1 MQQTSNQWRRCALSD
16 NVLELR
22 DVEKTYYLGPISVP
36 VLKGV
41 NLKVGP
47 GEFISVMGPSGSGK
61 STLLNIIGGLD
72 NPTSGRIKVA
82 GIDITDMGEGELSK
96 IRRDKI
102 GFIFQSYNL
111 MPVFTALENVETPM
125 VLAGEMSEKEIR
137 EKAISLLTLVG
148 LSGRLDHRP
157 HELSGGENQRVA
169 IARALANDPSIVFA
183 DEPTG
188 NLDSES
194 GQKIIHLLKWL
205 SEIRHQSF
213 IIVTHDLE
221 IGQFTNKIYYMK
233 EGKLTEENPPKT
245 VLPKKVLREQQLA
258 FLASE
263 LSVVQDYLVRLID
276 NSKRPFTELQYEM
289 EQMKD
294 RINRINEKI
303 DQLYKEKRE

>member
-1 MQQTSNQWRRCALSD
+1 MQLTSNQWRRCALSD

-194 GQKIIHLLKWL
+194 GQTIIHLLKWL

-233 EGKLTEENPPKT
+233 EGKLTEDEPPKT

>member
-1 MQQTSNQWRRCALSD
+1 M
-16 NVLELR
+16 

-41 NLKVGP
+41 NLKVKR

-72 NPTSGRIKVA
+72 NPTSGRIRVA
-82 GIDITDMGEGELSK
+82 GIDITDMGEGQLSK

-125 VLAGEMSEKEIR
+125 VLAGEMSDKEIR

-169 IARALANDPSIVFA
+169 IARALANDPSIVLA

-194 GQKIIHLLKWL
+194 GQKIIHLMKWL

-221 IGQFTNKIYYMK
+221 VGQFTNKIYYMK
-233 EGKLTEENPPKT
+233 EGKMVEDEPPKT

-263 LSVVQDYLVRLID
+263 LSVVQDNLVRLKD
-276 NSKRPFTELQYEM
+276 NSRRPFKELQYEM
-289 EQMKD
+289 GQMRD
-294 RINRINEKI
+294 RVNRIIETI
-303 DQLYKEKRE
+303 DRLSKEEQY

>member
-1 MQQTSNQWRRCALSD
+1 M
-16 NVLELR
+16 
-22 DVEKTYYLGPISVP
+22 EKTYYLGQISVP

-41 NLKVGP
+41 NLKVGR

-72 NPTSGRIKVA
+72 NPTSGRIRVA
-82 GIDITDMGEGELSK
+82 GIDITDMGEGHLSK

-125 VLAGEMSEKEIR
+125 VLAGERSDKEIR

-169 IARALANDPSIVFA
+169 IARALANDPSIVLA

-194 GQKIIHLLKWL
+194 GQKIIHLMKWL

-221 IGQFTNKIYYMK
+221 IGQFTNKIYYTK
-233 EGKLTEENPPKT
+233 EGKLIEDEPPKT

-263 LSVVQDYLVRLID
+263 LSVVQDNLVRIKD
-276 NSKRPFTELQYEM
+276 NSRRPVEELQYEM
-289 EQMKD
+289 EQMRD
-294 RINRINEKI
+294 RVNRINETI
-303 DQLYKEKRE
+303 VRLSKEEQ

>member
-1 MQQTSNQWRRCALSD
+1 VQLTSNQWRRCALSD

-148 LSGRLDHRP
+148 LSGRLDHRH

-194 GQKIIHLLKWL
+194 GQTIIHLLKWL

-233 EGKLTEENPPKT
+233 EGKLTEDEPPKT